1 MEILR
6 NKMKSFQETTHLEAA
21 SVPKCLL
28 TTSSSNESENAV
40 TFFSF
45 AEGDL
50 NESGSDL
57 VTNR

>member
-1 MEILR
+1 
-6 NKMKSFQETTHLEAA
+6 MKSFQETTHLEAA